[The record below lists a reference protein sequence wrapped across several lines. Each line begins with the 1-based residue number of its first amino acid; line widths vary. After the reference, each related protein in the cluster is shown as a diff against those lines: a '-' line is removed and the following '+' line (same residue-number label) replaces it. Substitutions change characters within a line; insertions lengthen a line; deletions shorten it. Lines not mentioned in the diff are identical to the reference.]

1 MSHFNVSFMKYSF
14 VAILFILSSM
24 LSFESSAHVKKT
36 SIPIASMSKFED
48 VSANMRIND
57 VLALDQ
63 SDWEAISTNEV
74 NNFGYSKSAFWLKV
88 IFMKPQ
94 EDCCILTVSYTPLD
108 YLDFYQVIDGTR
120 LVHQQS
126 GDRYAFDVRPFH
138 DRHNTFRVDFSS
150 NEPTVFYLRIQ
161 SESILQIPLEYHTDI
176 EFAQTLGQ
184 ENFFLGLFYGG
195 LLLIA
200 VYNAFV
206 FFRLRDKV
214 YAYYLFFVMSAALS
228 AACWDGLAFHYLWPN
243 APDWASRS
251 IPITT
256 GLLTFCTLLFSQE
269 LLQIRKNMPW
279 VNIIVELTKAVSVL
293 LIVMTYIVSY
303 STVGQLSFAVAIGSG
318 VIGML
323 VGVAALY
330 KRIEGSGLYLVAW
343 SLLFVGVSMNSMA
356 NIGLI
361 HDSVLT
367 NYLMHLGGVVEV
379 CLFSVALA
387 NRIKLLKQDKQDAET
402 RMSIERQI
410 AQDKA
415 NTLAIISHEL
425 RTPMNAVLGF
435 VYLAKQGKGQLS
447 TQDYL
452 EKIEQASSN
461 LVKIINDSLDF
472 SKLEQK
478 KLSLK
483 CEPFSLVDVVDHVT
497 SVSTPA
503 LAGKQVQMHIQVAPD
518 VPAHLMGDSVRLEQ
532 VIINLTNNA
541 IKHTDHGYVGVGI
554 SVVRKAGHEVVLA
567 FNISDSGQ
575 GISQQSRE
583 RLFKPYS
590 QLDEHHKG
598 TGLGLSISQK
608 IVHLMGG
615 QIECFSQVGRGSLF
629 SFELS
634 FPLINTPERPSES
647 AHVLLVCENT
657 LFGENTELTLKWL
670 GMECD
675 LVSASQALEMTCNY
689 DLILVDQALEGISG
703 ETFIDIL
710 QTTDLSEIPVAMLCN
725 IDEVDE
731 VEGNVCRLSKPIRV
745 SDVLQ
750 LVGKMNGKEVDEQSI
765 LSDTDY
771 ALSGLKVLVADD
783 NKLNQEF
790 ISDMLAMFGADVD
803 VVENGQ
809 QALDAL
815 SKFHYHV
822 LLLDLH
828 MPEVDGIECAMEIR
842 KNPKLSDLTII
853 CTSASPGAASYRV
866 EVFDDCIAKPILA
879 DQLLELLS
887 PYCLDI
893 SGDKKRNTK
902 GEIRWPS
909 EEPTL
914 LIEGIDMSFLLNQC
928 AHCDLKV
935 KNRLTIFFDMATSFL
950 HDVSEVS
957 PDNTRDLQRIYHDF
971 AGTAGAIGATE
982 LQDMALSL
990 DLSLQEGKF
999 DEGISEKLSKQ
1010 TTEMISRIQASSISS
1025 TVV

>member
-1 MSHFNVSFMKYSF
+1 MKNSTI
-14 VAILFILSSM
+14 AILFILSSV
-24 LSFESSAHVKKT
+24 LSFGSFAHVKKT

-48 VSANMRIND
+48 VSASMRIND
-57 VLALDQ
+57 VLSLKQ
-63 SDWEAISTNEV
+63 SEWQAIPINEV
-74 NNFGYSKSAFWLKV
+74 SNFGYSKSAYWLKV
-88 IFMKPQ
+88 TFTQPL

-108 YLDFYQVIDGTR
+108 YLDFYQVIDGNR

-138 DRHNTFRVDFSS
+138 DRHNTFRITHASDG
-150 NEPTVFYLRIQ
+150 PTVFYLRVQ
-161 SESILQIPLEYHTDI
+161 SESILQLPLDYYTDI

-200 VYNAFV
+200 VYNACV

-214 YAYYLFFVMSAALS
+214 YAYYLFFVISAALS
-228 AACWDGLAFHYLWPN
+228 AACWDGLAFHYLWSN

-279 VNIIVELTKAVSVL
+279 ANISIELTKAVSVL
-293 LIVMTYIVSY
+293 LIIMTYIVSY
-303 STVGQLSFAVAIGSG
+303 STVGQLSFAVSIGSG

-323 VGVAALY
+323 VGIAALY
-330 KRIEGSGLYLVAW
+330 KKIEGSGLYLVAW
-343 SLLFVGVSMNSMA
+343 SLLFIGVSMNSMV

-361 HDSVLT
+361 HDSALT
-367 NYLMHLGGVVEV
+367 NYLIHLGGVIEV

-483 CEPFSLVDVVDHVT
+483 CEPFNLIDVVDHVT
-497 SVSTPA
+497 SVSTPG
-503 LAGKQVQMHIQVAPD
+503 LAGKPVQMHIQVAPD
-518 VPAHLMGDSVRLEQ
+518 VPFHLLGDRVRLEQ

-541 IKHTDHGYVGVGI
+541 IKHTDQGHVGVGI
-554 SVVRKAGHEVVLA
+554 SVVRKFSHKVVLA
-567 FNISDSGQ
+567 FRISDSGR
-575 GISQQSRE
+575 GISQQSRD

-608 IVHLMGG
+608 IIHLMGG
-615 QIECFSQVGRGSLF
+615 QIKCSSEVGQGSLF

-634 FPLINTPERPSES
+634 FPLINLPERPSES

-657 LFGENTELTLKWL
+657 LFGENTELTLRWL

-675 LVSASQALEMTCNY
+675 LVSASKALEMTCNY
-689 DLILVDQALEGISG
+689 DLILVDQALGGISG

-710 QTTDLSEIPVAMLCN
+710 KTTDLSDIPVAILCN
-725 IDEVDE
+725 IDEVDG
-731 VEGNVCRLSKPIRV
+731 VDGNVFRLSKPIRV

-750 LVGKMNGKEVDEQSI
+750 LVSKMNGNVVDKQSTV
-765 LSDTDY
+765 SDTDY
-771 ALSGLKVLVADD
+771 ALSGLHVLVADD
-783 NKLNQEF
+783 NKLNREF

-809 QALDAL
+809 QVLDTL
-815 SKFHYHV
+815 SNYHYHV

-828 MPEVDGIECAMEIR
+828 MPEVDGIECATAIR
-842 KNPKLSDLTII
+842 QKPELSDLSII
-853 CTSASPGAASYRV
+853 CTSASPGAISQHLD
-866 EVFDDCIAKPILA
+866 VFEDCIAKPIMA
-879 DQLLELLS
+879 NQLLKLLS
-887 PYCLDI
+887 PYCHDI
-893 SGDKKRNTK
+893 AHDKKRHTK
-902 GEIRWPS
+902 GEIRWPL
-909 EEPTL
+909 EESTL
-914 LIEGIDMSFLLNQC
+914 FIEGIDMALLLDQC
-928 AHCDLKV
+928 AHCELKV
-935 KNRLTIFFDMATSFL
+935 NDRLAIFSDMAMSFL
-950 HDVSEVS
+950 RDLSDTQNE
-957 PDNTRDLQRIYHDF
+957 NTRDLQRIYHDF
-971 AGTAGAIGATE
+971 AGTAGAIGAVD
-982 LQDMALSL
+982 LQNMALSL
-990 DLSLQEGKF
+990 DSSLQDGRF
-999 DEGISEKLSKQ
+999 DNNLSEELSKQ
-1010 TTEMISRIQASSISS
+1010 TAEMVARIQDSSISS